1 MTKIERKEGIPE
13 RIEVQHFKM
22 KADYVEVLFLLP
34 GKKKKKGILVLPID
48 SPPLS
53 LSLCAFL
60 KRRYQFTPLLQIEMC
75 KLKQMFSVVFI
86 ACHM

>member
-53 LSLCAFL
+53 LSLCACL
-60 KRRYQFTPLLQIEMC
+60 KRKSVYTIVAVGNVQT
-75 KLKQMFSVVFI
+75 FSVVFI